1 MEEIVVNKGYYME
14 SRRTLTGNVGKVT
27 SKEIERQPVSNPL
40 ATLVGRVA
48 GLDIVQE
55 SGLPGTGFTV
65 RIRGLNSV
73 RPGANEPLF
82 IVDGVPYPSG
92 DF

>member
-14 SRRTLTGNVGKVT
+14 SRRTLTGNVGRVT

-55 SGLPGTGFTV
+55 SGLPG
-65 RIRGLNSV
+65 N
-73 RPGANEPLF
+73 
-82 IVDGVPYPSG
+82 GVYCEDQRTEQRTTRSQ
-92 DF
+92 